1 MARAELRTP
10 YNKTEERYS
19 DFLMNFDKNPI
30 TGNLARA
37 TDEDAIKEAIKNL
50 VLTNKGERFYNIDI
64 GSKLK
69 AALFEPA
76 DVTLADLIQTTI
88 SQTITYHEPRV
99 NLIDVQVFDD
109 SDHNAY
115 KVNIFFNIINIP
127 EVIQLDLLLKRAR

>member
-1 MARAELRTP
+1 MARADLRTP
-10 YNKTEERYS
+10 YNKKEERYS

-30 TGNLARA
+30 TGNLARS
-37 TDEDAIKEAIKNL
+37 TDEDSVKEAIRNL

-76 DVTLADLIQTTI
+76 DITLADLIRTTI

>member
-10 YNKTEERYS
+10 YNKPDERYS
-19 DFLMNFDKNPI
+19 DFLMNMDKNPI

-37 TDEDAIKEAIKNL
+37 TNEDCVKEAIRNL
-50 VLTNKGERFYNIDI
+50 VLTNRGERFYNVNM

-76 DVTLADLIQTTI
+76 DVALADLIRTTI
-88 SQTITYHEPRV
+88 TQTITYYEPRV
-99 NLIDVQVFDD
+99 NLLDVQVFDD

-115 KVNIFFNIINIP
+115 KVNIYFNIINIP
-127 EVIQLDLLLKRAR
+127 DVIQLDLLLKRAR

>member
-10 YNKTEERYS
+10 YNKQEERYS
-19 DFLMNFDKNPI
+19 DFLMNFDKNPV

-37 TDEDAIKEAIKNL
+37 TDEDAVKEAIRNL
-50 VLTNKGERFYNIDI
+50 VLTNKGERFYNFDI

-76 DVTLADLIQTTI
+76 DITLADLIRTTI

-99 NLIDVQVFDD
+99 HLIDVQVFDD
-109 SDHNAY
+109 PDNNAY

-127 EVIQLDLLLKRAR
+127 DVIQLDLLLKRAR